1 MDINKSTKIILR
13 KLKEV
18 QKMADQESVNIT
30 LKVEGMTCSHCNV
43 SVESA
48 LKKLDGVIEAQAD
61 YEKGNVEVKYI
72 EGRTSVD
79 DLISAINK
87 SGYRA
92 SLPGKEVEPKK
103 SVRQEKPISEVL
115 IRENNQ
121 FDIVILGGGSA
132 AFAAA
137 IKASELRAKVA
148 VGENRV
154 IGGTCLNRGC
164 VPTKNMLK
172 AAELYHSA
180 KRNGFKGVNLKQG
193 SLDLAEVIAQKDE
206 LITEMRKVKY
216 WDILEAYPNIKYFSG
231 KAEFLSE
238 NEVKIGDEILK
249 ADRFIIATGASPW
262 IPPIEGIEEV
272 SYITSDEA
280 LELKKLPESMVII
293 GANAVGLEFS
303 QMFARFGTKVI
314 LLEAMPKIAPGEEEE
329 ISLALKE
336 YLEEEGIDVY
346 TRVNVVRVKNDGKY
360 KVSVTDI
367 NGKQRVEF
375 RGEELL
381 IATGRRGNTQG
392 LGLERIG
399 IEVDKKGFVKV
410 NDEMETSIPYIFAA
424 GDVVGKQQLVT
435 LAALQGSVAA
445 ENALNETHR
454 KVDYSSVPY
463 AIFTDPEV
471 ASVGLKEKE
480 AIEKGYRVKTTVL
493 DMKLVPKA
501 ALMRDTRGLVKM
513 IVEEGTNRV
522 LGVHILSPQAAD
534 IIHKA
539 VLLVKYR
546 MTIQDVLDTMDVYPT
561 LSESIKVAAQS
572 FVKDVTK
579 LSCCAE

>member
-18 QKMADQESVNIT
+18 QKMTDQQSVNIT
-30 LKVEGMTCSHCNV
+30 LRVEGMTCSHCNV

-72 EGRTSVD
+72 NGRTSVD

-92 SLPGKEVEPKK
+92 SLPEIESKPKK
-103 SVRQEKPISEVL
+103 SEEQGKIIPTVL
-115 IRENNQ
+115 IKGNNQ
-121 FDIVILGGGSA
+121 FDLVILGGGSA

-137 IKASELRAKVA
+137 IKASELGAKVA

-164 VPTKNMLK
+164 VPTKNLLK

-180 KRNGFKGVNLKQG
+180 KRNGFRGVNLRQK
-193 SLDLAEVIAQKDE
+193 SLDFAEVIAQKDE
-206 LITEMRKVKY
+206 LITEMRKIKY

-231 KAEFLSE
+231 KAEFFSE
-238 NEVKIGDEILK
+238 DEVKIGNEVLR
-249 ADRFIIATGASPW
+249 AERFIIATGASPW
-262 IPPIEGIEEV
+262 IPPIEGIEGV
-272 SYITSDEA
+272 NYIASDEA

-293 GANAVGLEFS
+293 GANAVGLEFA
-303 QMFARFGTKVI
+303 QMFARFGTKVM
-314 LLEAMPKIAPGEEEE
+314 LLEVMPRIAPGEEEE
-329 ISLALKE
+329 ISESLKK
-336 YLEEEGIDVY
+336 YLEEEMDVY
-346 TRVNVVRVKNDGKY
+346 TRVYVVRVKNDGKY

-367 NGKQRVEF
+367 NGKQRVEL

-381 IATGRRGNTQG
+381 IATGRRGNTRG
-392 LGLERIG
+392 LGLEKIG
-399 IEVDKKGFVKV
+399 IEVDKRGFVKV

-445 ENALNETHR
+445 ENALSGTHR
-454 KVDYSSVPY
+454 KVNYSSVPY

-480 AIEKGYRVKTTVL
+480 AIEKGYRVKTNVL

-561 LSESIKVAAQS
+561 LSESIKIAAQS